1 MISAVD
7 SDMVLVLPAAGLWLW
22 PLLGSLS
29 SHVSPIPSLT
39 AGPGTGAASYL
50 FVSED

>member
-1 MISAVD
+1 MIRTVD
-7 SDMVLVLPAAGLWLW
+7 SDMVLVLPADGLWLW

-29 SHVSPIPSLT
+29 SLVNPIPTLI
-39 AGPGTGAASYL
+39 AGLGTGAASYL